1 MIFVISQ
8 LSIKNFAVIK
18 ELKADFRQ
26 GLNVLTGETGSGK
39 SIIIEAISLALGSRA
54 DTTYV
59 RTGCDKA
66 VIQLVLD
73 LPQEEEPTIFTREIL
88 ASGKSVCRINDE
100 VVTRGH
106 MSQFC
111 KNLVDIHGQYDH
123 QSLLNPENHLGILDS
138 CAKESLAS
146 AKESVAALY
155 HSYAQVQKELSAA
168 KSSRAEGQKKRSF
181 LEFERNEIAKANLI
195 PGEEEELVSLLAVQ
209 QNSEKI
215 FKNLSLSH
223 EALYT
228 KEESAFELL
237 GTVQSLLQEVEQY
250 SPLIAQLSEV
260 ISDCYYKLEDS
271 AMELGRFKDQIDFS
285 PEAIDESISRL
296 ELINSLKRKYGDSIE
311 EILAYRDKIEKELHL
326 VENYDEILK
335 ELTSKGKRIYEKLVK
350 EASALSE
357 ARKRIAEK
365 IQKEINGELAQLNF
379 KNAVFQVDFK
389 KTEDDKG
396 RVRFTENG
404 FDSVEFLISTNK
416 GEAMKPLA
424 KIASGGE
431 ISRIMLAFKRILGDY
446 DKIPTMIFD
455 EIDSGI
461 SGQAAGVVGVKL
473 AEIAKNHQV
482 LCITHLPQIAV
493 MGDAHYRISKS
504 NDDAQTYTT
513 IEPLTEQEK
522 IQEIARLSGSLIL
535 TEGALKNAEEMLKM
549 AKELKDNKKKES

>member
-1 MIFVISQ
+1 MLISQ
-8 LSIKNFAVIK
+8 LSIKNFAIIK
-18 ELKADFRQ
+18 NLQADFNQ

-59 RTGCDKA
+59 RTGSEKA

-73 LPQEEEPTIFTREIL
+73 LPEEEDPTILTREIL
-88 ASGKSVCRINDE
+88 VSGKSVCRINDQI
-100 VVTRGH
+100 VTRGH

-123 QSLLNPENHLGILDS
+123 QSLLNPENHLEILDS
-138 CAKESLAS
+138 CAKEELAPV
-146 AKESVAALY
+146 KESIASLY
-155 HSYAQVQKELSAA
+155 QSFAQIQRELSFA
-168 KSSRAEGQKKRSF
+168 KNSRAEGEKKRSF
-181 LEFERNEIAKANLI
+181 LEFERSEIAKANLI
-195 PGEEEELVSLLAVQ
+195 PGEDEELANLLTVL

-237 GTVQSLLQEVEQY
+237 GTIQNLLQEVEQY
-250 SPLIAQLSEV
+250 SPAIAQISETV
-260 ISDCYYKLEDS
+260 SDCYYKLEDA
-271 AMELGRFKDQIDFS
+271 AMELSHFKDQIDFS
-285 PEAIDESISRL
+285 PETIDESIARL
-296 ELINSLKRKYGDSIE
+296 DLINGLKRKYGESIE
-311 EILAYRDKIEKELHL
+311 EILTYHDKIEKELHL
-326 VENYDEILK
+326 IENYDEVLR
-335 ELTSKGKRIYEKLVK
+335 ELTVKGKDLYEKLVK
-350 EASALSE
+350 EASTLSE
-357 ARKRIAEK
+357 IRKKIAEK
-365 IQKEINGELAQLNF
+365 IQIEINSELAQLNF

-389 KTEDDKG
+389 KTQDEKG
-396 RVRFTENG
+396 RLRFSENG

-416 GEAMKPLA
+416 GESLKPLA

-504 NDDAQTYTT
+504 SDESQTYTT
-513 IEPLTEQEK
+513 IEPMSEEEK
-522 IQEIARLSGSLIL
+522 VHEIARLSGNIKM
-535 TEGALKNAEEMLKM
+535 TEGALKNAREMLSY
-549 AKELKDNKKKES
+549 AKELKAASPL